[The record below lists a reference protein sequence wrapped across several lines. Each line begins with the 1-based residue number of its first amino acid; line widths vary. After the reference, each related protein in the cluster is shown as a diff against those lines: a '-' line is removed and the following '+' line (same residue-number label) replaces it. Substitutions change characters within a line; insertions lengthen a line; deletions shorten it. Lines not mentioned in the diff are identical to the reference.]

1 MSEDTALNEELEAKL
16 EEYRTSDQ
24 PESYLIP
31 ALRHVQREYGYLS
44 REHLDEVAR
53 QLQVSYARVTGVASF
68 YHFFNFS
75 PAGEHEIVVCTGT
88 ACHVRGAGAVFDRFL
103 DELGVE
109 PEEPTED
116 GKFSVTDARCVGACA
131 RAPVVSVGEKVYGKV
146 TPDDV
151 PGILAD
157 FGYET
162 DS

>member
-1 MSEDTALNEELEAKL
+1 MSGKQCLNEEIHSKL
-16 EEYRTSDQ
+16 EEYRQSDR

-31 ALRHVQREYGYLS
+31 ALRRVQEEYGYLS
-44 REHLDEVAR
+44 RDHLDEVAR
-53 QLQVSYARVTGVASF
+53 TLQVPYAKVTGVASF

-75 PAGEHEIVVCTGT
+75 PAGEHEIVICTGT

-103 DELGVE
+103 EELGVE

-131 RAPVVSVGEKVYGKV
+131 RAPVVIVDEKVYGKV

-151 PGILAD
+151 PDILAD
-157 FGYET
+157 YGYEPE
-162 DS
+162 S